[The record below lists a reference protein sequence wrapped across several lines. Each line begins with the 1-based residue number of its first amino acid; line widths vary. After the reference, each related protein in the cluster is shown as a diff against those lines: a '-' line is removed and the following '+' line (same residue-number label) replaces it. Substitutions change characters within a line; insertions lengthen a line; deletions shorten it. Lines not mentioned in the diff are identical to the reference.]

1 MPSQIPPHSSWS
13 PEKNE
18 KSVITERKE
27 FLEGRHVSLCNT
39 IIRPLRR
46 NTLTCFSWSWKKTL
60 THVTEEPRDA
70 SLTAPHL
77 SLLPSPRS
85 GLDHS
90 LSVQPKAPSTLK
102 YRKATHTL
110 ASVSASAYTQAH
122 VHTRVT
128 LPEQHRVPE
137 VEGPA

>member
-1 MPSQIPPHSSWS
+1 MEP
-13 PEKNE
+13 KT
-18 KSVITERKE
+18 V
-27 FLEGRHVSLCNT
+27 LEILFVAFTVSKTRAGRLGSANT
-39 IIRPLRR
+39 AALYTPVHLRFVKAKH
-46 NTLTCFSWSWKKTL
+46 LFVPAVA
-60 THVTEEPRDA
+60 HVTEEPRDA

-77 SLLPSPRS
+77 SLLPSPCS